1 MSQIVQIAG
10 AVAILV
16 PFVLAQFRVLSTQSL
31 IYILLNFLGS
41 AVLASLA
48 LQGRQWGFVLLEG
61 TWALVSL
68 WGLIT
73 LARPWKREA
82 TEGAE

>member
-1 MSQIVQIAG
+1 VSQIVQVAG

-16 PFVLAQFRVLSTQSL
+16 PFVLAQFRVLGTQSL
-31 IYILLNFLGS
+31 LYILLNFVGS

-73 LARPWKREA
+73 LARPRNREA
-82 TEGAE
+82 MEEAE

>member
-16 PFVLAQFRVLSTQSL
+16 PFVLAQFRVLGTQSL
-31 IYILLNFLGS
+31 LYILLNFVGS
-41 AVLASLA
+41 AVLAFLA
-48 LQGRQWGFVLLEG
+48 LRGRQWGFVLLEG
-61 TWALVSL
+61 TWSLVSL

-73 LARPWKREA
+73 LTRPPKRAA